1 MIKLIAIDMDGTL
14 LNSQKEISDL
24 DKKIL
29 QKAAKAGI
37 KIVLCTGRPKSG
49 ITPYFDQLNLSD
61 EEYVIGNN
69 GCLTMTNKDWQL
81 LHTEGVD
88 AEDLEALE
96 ALLADFP
103 QLNLVLFTPEA
114 NYVLG
119 REINAQTKRD
129 AEIEFSKIFHTD
141 LPSFK
146 EKNIPVLVPIFI
158 GEPRILD
165 AFQER
170 FDSHLSEKYNTV
182 RSLDYA
188 FEALP
193 MGVSKAKALAR
204 LAQDLGIQTEEIMAI
219 GDGNNDLEMLE
230 FAGLSVAMANAKVA
244 VKKIAQVETSSHDQS
259 GVAQA
264 ILKYAL
270 NSSRLR
276 DEQI

>member
-69 GCLTMTNKDWQL
+69 GCLTMTNKDWEL

-88 AEDLEALE
+88 AEDLEDLE

-146 EKNIPVLVPIFI
+146 EKNIPVLVPIFM
-158 GEPRILD
+158 GETRILD
-165 AFQER
+165 DFQER
-170 FDSHLSEKYNTV
+170 FDSQLSEEYNTV

-193 MGVSKAKALAR
+193 MGISKATALAR
-204 LAQDLGIQTEEIMAI
+204 LADDLGIRKEEIMAI

-244 VKKIAQVETSSHDQS
+244 VKKIAQVETSSNDQS

>member
-69 GCLTMTNKDWQL
+69 GCLTMTNKDWEL

-88 AEDLEALE
+88 AEDLEDLE

-146 EKNIPVLVPIFI
+146 EKNIPVLVPIFM
-158 GEPRILD
+158 GETRILD
-165 AFQER
+165 DFQER
-170 FDSHLSEKYNTV
+170 FDSQLSEEYNTV

-193 MGVSKAKALAR
+193 MGISKATALAR
-204 LAQDLGIQTEEIMAI
+204 LADDLGIRKEEIMAI

-230 FAGLSVAMANAKVA
+230 FAGLSVAMANAKAA
-244 VKKIAQVETSSHDQS
+244 VKKIAQVETSSNDQS